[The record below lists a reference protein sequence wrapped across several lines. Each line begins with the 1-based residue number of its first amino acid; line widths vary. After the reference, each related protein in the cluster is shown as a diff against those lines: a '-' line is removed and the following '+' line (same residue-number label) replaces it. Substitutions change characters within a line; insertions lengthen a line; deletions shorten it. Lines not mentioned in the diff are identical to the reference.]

1 VPVAKLP
8 DDLMAGATTA
18 ATQAQSGFK
27 NSAYLQYLQ
36 SQIGA
41 NYLRR
46 LVRNSVT
53 VWQAQCSGLLPIVGS
68 GFSVSGSATQT
79 SISAA
84 SIASGT
90 WAHYVINA
98 TDPTKFIAT
107 DVTSNVVTGPASLS
121 SDLTAG
127 GSVSMGDFFL
137 NSPEF
142 DLVTLNGLTASD
154 ISSSSATLSVVVGGA
169 IPAGALMLFQ
179 TTTDENSGS
188 WVSSPATSAIAG
200 TFSWTATGLTAG
212 TTYFYRALVYGQ
224 RGGVPVVV
232 YAQTANSSFAVA
244 ANSGFTLAQAYAT
257 CMTSLNDF
265 PPGNTA
271 GATDWINSLWDIS
284 DYFQTSPYGSNID
297 PVRFGQSE
305 PGVGTTDAN
314 YIVTRQASSGR
325 SANSFVLWPWFMPP
339 KGALQPAGNWRIQIR
354 DCQAAVKVDAL
365 TNPWTLIYGPSQVPT
380 YGLNNLGG
388 LRVSGNLMDYTGTPV
403 GSTFAVDANPIEA
416 RAEASGGISFR
427 GVGFSLAQCLVEL
440 NTPDPRQTLPG
451 YATPARTVAFAAV
464 FWARLITDTGSG
476 SVPAGLK
483 IGAMLGVDFYD
494 LTGRLGTPGQSRLV
508 ELETSW
514 KPIVIAVVL
523 TGLPPSVPQTP
534 AVTST
539 WLVANPPPFV

>member
-1 VPVAKLP
+1 MPVTKLP
-8 DDLMAGATTA
+8 DALSIGATSA
-18 ATQAQSGFK
+18 ANQAQGGFK

-36 SQIGA
+36 GQIGT

-46 LVRNSVT
+46 LVRNGVT

-68 GFSVSGSATQT
+68 GFAVSGAATQT
-79 SISAA
+79 LIAAAAIS
-84 SIASGT
+84 SGT
-90 WAHYVINA
+90 WEHYVINA
-98 TDPTKFIAT
+98 ADSGKYIAT
-107 DVTSNVVTGPASLS
+107 DVTATGGAGPAILS
-121 SDLTAG
+121 SNLLAG

-142 DLVTLNGLTASD
+142 DRVTLTGLAVSN
-154 ISSSSATLSVVVGGA
+154 IASSSATLSVVVGGA

-188 WVSSPATSAIAG
+188 WLSLPATSAIAG

-212 TTYFYRALVYGQ
+212 TTYYYRALVYGQ

-232 YAQTANSSFAVA
+232 YEQTPNASFVA
-244 ANSGFTLAQAYAT
+244 AANVAYTLAQAYAT

-325 SANSFVLWPWFMPP
+325 NANSFVLWPWFMPP

-365 TNPWTLIYGPSQVPT
+365 TNPWTLVYGPAQVPT

-388 LRVSGNLMDYTGTPV
+388 LRVSGNVMDYTGTPV
-403 GSTFAVDANPIEA
+403 GATFAINANPIEA

-427 GVGFSLAQCLVEL
+427 GVGLSLGQCLVEL
-440 NTPDPRQTLPG
+440 NTPDPSQALSVS
-451 YATPARTVAFAAV
+451 ATSARTVAFAAV

-476 SVPAGLK
+476 SVPAGLQ

-494 LTGRLGTPGQSRLV
+494 QQGRLGTPGQSRLV
-508 ELETSW
+508 QLETTW
-514 KPIVIAVVL
+514 KPIVLGVVL

-534 AVTST
+534 SVTAT